1 MNSSLKPTHTAVAER
16 LRHWLALAN
25 LTLPTT
31 TSEVAPEPDAIMSVF
46 QRAKR
51 ERLLLAHFAGWPGQ
65 SPENRAKEFH
75 EIFYA
80 VRSILNQLLA
90 RKERPEDYRSRYLK
104 ALSGGAITRTDDGP
118 LAPVGIARFGGGP
131 LTEEIHIVAGCL
143 EFHSSLLLEGFR
155 NAFKGVELARL
166 YRCPVC
172 TAFYY
177 AVRKNK
183 GACDQHL
190 VLARTWEFRKK
201 TQKYRE
207 NWRINKLVKSGFPL
221 SKARAAIVSR
231 RTAGDSTMRGN

>member
-1 MNSSLKPTHTAVAER
+1 MNSSLKPTHTAIAER
-16 LRHWLALAN
+16 LRPWLALAN

-31 TSEVAPEPDAIMSVF
+31 TSEVAPEPDAMMSVF

-104 ALSGGAITRTDDGP
+104 ALSGGAITTTDDGP
-118 LAPVGIARFGGGP
+118 LAPVEIARFGGGP

-177 AVRKNK
+177 AIRANK
-183 GACDQHL
+183 GPVTSISFWPGL
-190 VLARTWEFRKK
+190 GRFRRKDP
-201 TQKYRE
+201 
-207 NWRINKLVKSGFPL
+207 G
-221 SKARAAIVSR
+221 VS
-231 RTAGDSTMRGN
+231 